1 MGNDE
6 EIGGGGHFDFSM
18 MTALYVARVIHHDL
32 VYGDA
37 ESWSWW
43 RALGGDYKDGLI
55 RVLSNDEW
63 KTGKAIDSKLMW
75 ALGNYSRFIRP
86 GARRY
91 SMSVTDGEKLVA
103 DGDTQPYGV
112 MTSAYSNTDGTWVV
126 VAINY
131 GEGAE
136 TISLPLPKGAIAWQL
151 YRTSDVTGENLK
163 PVGSSKGSAVLE
175 PRSVTTFVSE
185 R

>member
-1 MGNDE
+1 
-6 EIGGGGHFDFSM
+6 M

>member
-1 MGNDE
+1 M
-6 EIGGGGHFDFSM
+6 
-18 MTALYVARVIHHDL
+18 
-32 VYGDA
+32 
-37 ESWSWW
+37 
-43 RALGGDYKDGLI
+43 GGDYKDGLI

-75 ALGNYSRFIRP
+75 ALGNYSRFVRP

-91 SMSVTDGEKLVA
+91 AMSVTDGGKLAA

-112 MTSAYSNTDGTWVV
+112 MTSAYSNTDGSWVV